1 VTPDERR
8 RLDRIRSRL
17 MRAVKADRPAQLRAT
32 VVELAA
38 DIESMLDGRQV
49 ADELCPA
56 TLRALD
62 QRDTTPAPP
71 PESEPDSAPPIPIEW
86 EEGGA

>member
-1 VTPDERR
+1 VTSAERT

-17 MRAVKADRPAQLRAT
+17 MRAVRAERPAHLRS
-32 VVELAA
+32 VCVELAA
-38 DIESMLDGRQV
+38 DIESMIEGRPV

-62 QRDTTPAPP
+62 ERDTLPAPP
-71 PESEPDSAPPIPIEW
+71 PSEPDSAPPLPIEW
-86 EEGGA
+86 AEGGA

>member
-1 VTPDERR
+1 MTESERR

-17 MRAVKADRPAQLRAT
+17 MRAVKAERPVQLRAT
-32 VVELAA
+32 LVELAA
-38 DIESMLDGRQV
+38 DIESMIEGRPV

-62 QRDTTPAPP
+62 ERDTLPAPP
-71 PESEPDSAPPIPIEW
+71 PSEPDSAPPIPIEW
-86 EEGGA
+86 AEGGA